1 VATRGL
7 SVKIPETVEFMTG
20 QSTIRALLVLWVFL
34 VSAGCRSSAE
44 MITQFESADEQHTQ
58 LRSELEASNIAEL
71 VQGLSNSVKL
81 KQTIYVCFREDADGP
96 RFSEGQIIIPYEF
109 LSQTKSEL
117 QGEGYEFTPE
127 EIDKIVLSQAKFVL
141 FHEIGHALIEQ
152 FEIPVVGKEED
163 AVDGL
168 ATLLAV
174 GVLKSPEI
182 ALCAAVALDAS
193 ENPEDDYRQKDFW
206 DEHSLT
212 TQRYY
217 SILCWVKGGAP
228 EWAAK
233 VARLAPEEWLESK
246 GENCGHEYEK
256 LARNWTKL
264 LKPHLKPGVV
274 IRQRIQN
281 KTE

>member
-1 VATRGL
+1 MTRSLILRTL
-7 SVKIPETVEFMTG
+7 S
-20 QSTIRALLVLWVFL
+20 LLIILGYT
-34 VSAGCRSSAE
+34 AGCRSQGE
-44 MITQFESADEQHTQ
+44 MVAQFEPSSEEHKELQAQLEQ
-58 LRSELEASNIAEL
+58 SNIPQI
-71 VQGLSNSVKL
+71 VQGVSGAFRL
-81 KQTIYVCFREDADGP
+81 KETIFVCFREDDDGP
-96 RFSEGQIIIPYEF
+96 RYSEYQIIIPYGF
-109 LSQTKSEL
+109 LAETKAEL
-117 QGEGYEFTPE
+117 QSE
-127 EIDKIVLSQAKFVL
+127 EYGLTAEQIDKVVLSQAKFVL

-193 ENPEDDYRQKDFW
+193 EDPESDYLQKDFW

-228 EWAAK
+228 EWTTE
-233 VARLAPEEWLESK
+233 VERLAPEEWLQAK
-246 GENCGHEYEK
+246 GDDCPEEYEK
-256 LARNWTKL
+256 LARNWGKL

-281 KTE
+281 RE